1 MRSRSSKRH
10 VALGACVLFAA
21 GLSGCRE
28 GARASAAAQAGAQ
41 AASVSQPDAR
51 APDPIPPS
59 RCHVSPAI
67 DDRGTLSD
75 VISFIS
81 ERDGNREVYVI
92 RPDGKGERRLTRG
105 PSADYNGPPTPD
117 GKFLLVTS
125 ATGGEMHPDEKP
137 EQWFSLVP
145 IAASADNP
153 RGGGEAKPL
162 GPRRGA
168 MLNPSWSPDGRF
180 LYFESTSEFH
190 DLFRIRRSDGALTQL
205 TKNPE
210 GNFAPALSPS
220 GDQLA
225 FVSSRDRVA
234 ELYVMPASG
243 GAARRLTTTVRDEW
257 QPRWSP
263 DGQWLVSGSDRE
275 AADRLYVL
283 PVADVPHAK
292 SAAGD
297 DARRLTAAPRD
308 VNLVEEQ
315 AAWSPVGRRIAY
327 VARAL
332 RGLSH
337 IEIVDLDA
345 AMRPIAA
352 RSIRAPQ
359 DRDAAEP
366 SWSPDGRWLAF
377 TLGRG
382 KESQIYAVRT
392 DSQEGHETP
401 RALPVTTGPGPNWHP
416 QWIAQ
421 PTSVAS
427 R

>member
-1 MRSRSSKRH
+1 MS
-10 VALGACVLFAA
+10 
-21 GLSGCRE
+21 LS
-28 GARASAAAQAGAQ
+28 A
-41 AASVSQPDAR
+41 VAR
-51 APDPIPPS
+51 APEPAPPPRRPS
-59 RCHVSPAI
+59 A
-67 DDRGTLSD
+67 DDRGGIAALIT
-75 VISFIS
+75 FIS

-92 RPDGKGERRLTRG
+92 RPDGKDERRLTRG

-117 GKFLLVTS
+117 GKHLLITS
-125 ATGGEMHPDEKP
+125 ATGGEQHPDEKP

-145 IAASADNP
+145 LPAGAAKA
-153 RGGGEAKPL
+153 L
-162 GPRRGA
+162 GPRRGV
-168 MLNPSWSPDGRF
+168 MLNPSWSPDGRY
-180 LYFESTSEFH
+180 LYFESTSDFH
-190 DLFRIRRSDGALTQL
+190 DLFRLRRADGALTQL
-205 TKNPE
+205 TQNPE

-263 DGQWLVSGSDRE
+263 DGQWLVFGSDRE
-275 AADRLYVL
+275 GADRLYVL
-283 PVADVPHAK
+283 PVADVPHEK

-308 VNLVEEQ
+308 VKLVEEQ
-315 AAWSPVGRRIAY
+315 AAWSPLGRRIAY
-327 VARAL
+327 VARRLGGSA
-332 RGLSH
+332 R

-345 AMRPIAA
+345 AMRPIATTA
-352 RSIRAPQ
+352 IRSPS

-377 TLGRG
+377 TAGRG
-382 KESQIYAVRT
+382 NEGQIYAVRT
-392 DSQEGHETP
+392 DSPDGTGPHEP
-401 RALPVTTGPGPNWHP
+401 LPVTRGPGPNWHP
-416 QWIAQ
+416 QWIPQ
-421 PTSVAS
+421 PASAAS

>member
-1 MRSRSSKRH
+1 VPRTPSRSQ
-10 VALGACVLFAA
+10 LLT
-21 GLSGCRE
+21 
-28 GARASAAAQAGAQ
+28 
-41 AASVSQPDAR
+41 SV
-51 APDPIPPS
+51 
-59 RCHVSPAI
+59 
-67 DDRGTLSD
+67 DDRGSLAAL
-75 VISFIS
+75 ISFIS
-81 ERDGNREVYVI
+81 ERDGDREVYVI

-105 PSADYNGPPTPD
+105 KSADYNGPATPD

-125 ATGGEMHPDEKP
+125 ATGGEQHPEEKP

-145 IAASADNP
+145 LAEGADSS
-153 RGGGEAKPL
+153 RGGGGAKPL

-168 MLNPSWSPDGRF
+168 MLNPSWSPDGRY
-180 LYFESTSEFH
+180 LYFESTSDFH
-190 DLFRIRRSDGALTQL
+190 DLFRLRRADGALTQL
-205 TKNPE
+205 TRNPE

-220 GDQLA
+220 GEQLA

-234 ELYVMPASG
+234 ELYVMPAAG

-263 DGQWLVSGSDRE
+263 DGQWLVCGSDRE
-275 AADRLYVL
+275 SADRLYVL
-283 PVADVPHAK
+283 PVADGPHEK

-308 VNLVEEQ
+308 VTLVEEQ
-315 AAWSPVGRRIAY
+315 AAWSPTGRRIAY
-327 VARAL
+327 VARRL
-332 RGLSH
+332 NGSSH
-337 IEIVDLDA
+337 IEIVELDA
-345 AMRPIAA
+345 AMRPLRTTSV
-352 RSIRAPQ
+352 RSPSG
-359 DRDAAEP
+359 RDAAEP

-382 KESQIYAVRT
+382 NESQIYAVLT
-392 DSQEGHETP
+392 VAAEGAKALAP
-401 RALPVTTGPGPNWHP
+401 LPVTAGPGPNWHP